1 MSDLTEKG
9 SGSGSDTTIKSCV
22 DCKTSKTPLWRGGPA
37 GPKSLCNACGIRQ
50 RKKRRAMMGLQ
61 KEESDEMIKKEKK
74 DDHQKEKKDDHQK
87 VKKDDHHHHKIQ
99 ISSKK
104 NKNNKIISASLKLR
118 LLAFGRE
125 VMLQRSA
132 AMGSTQRQPL
142 GEEEQAAVLLM
153 ALSCESVY
161 A

>member
-9 SGSGSDTTIKSCV
+9 SGSGSDTTVKSCV

-50 RKKRRAMMGLQ
+50 RKKRRAALGLQ
-61 KEESDEMIKKEKK
+61 KEESDEMINKEKK
-74 DDHQKEKKDDHQK
+74 DDQHHKIQN
-87 VKKDDHHHHKIQ
+87 HHHKIQ
-99 ISSKK
+99 ISNKK
-104 NKNNKIISASLKLR
+104 NKSNNKIISASLKLR

>member
-9 SGSGSDTTIKSCV
+9 SGSDTTVKSCV

-50 RKKRRAMMGLQ
+50 RKKRRAALGLQ

-74 DDHQKEKKDDHQK
+74 EDH
-87 VKKDDHHHHKIQ
+87 HHHHKIQ
-99 ISSKK
+99 ISNKK
-104 NKNNKIISASLKLR
+104 NKSNNKIISAYLRLR

>member
-9 SGSGSDTTIKSCV
+9 SGSGSDTAIKSCV

-61 KEESDEMIKKEKK
+61 KEESDEIIKKEKK
-74 DDHQKEKKDDHQK
+74 DDHQKEKKDD
-87 VKKDDHHHHKIQ
+87 DHHHKIQ

>member
-9 SGSGSDTTIKSCV
+9 SGSGSDTTVKSCV
-22 DCKTSKTPLWRGGPA
+22 DCKTSKPLYGEA
-37 GPKSLCNACGIRQ
+37 SLCNACGIRQ
-50 RKKRRAMMGLQ
+50 RKKRRAALGLQ
-61 KEESDEMIKKEKK
+61 KEESDEMINKEKK
-74 DDHQKEKKDDHQK
+74 DDQHHKIQN
-87 VKKDDHHHHKIQ
+87 HHHKIQ
-99 ISSKK
+99 ISNKK
-104 NKNNKIISASLKLR
+104 NKSNNKIISASLKLR

>member
-9 SGSGSDTTIKSCV
+9 SGSDTTKKSCV
-22 DCKTSKTPLWRGGPA
+22 DCQTSKTPLWRGGPA
-37 GPKSLCNACGIRQ
+37 GPKSLCNACGIRY
-50 RKKRRAMMGLQ
+50 RKKRRAILGLK
-61 KEESDEMIKKEKK
+61 KEESDEIKKEKK
-74 DDHQKEKKDDHQK
+74 DN
-87 VKKDDHHHHKIQ
+87 HHHHKIQ
-99 ISSKK
+99 INNKK
-104 NKNNKIISASLKLR
+104 NNNNTKIISASLKLR

-132 AMGSTQRQPL
+132 AMGSTQRQQL

-153 ALSCESVY
+153 SLSCGSVY